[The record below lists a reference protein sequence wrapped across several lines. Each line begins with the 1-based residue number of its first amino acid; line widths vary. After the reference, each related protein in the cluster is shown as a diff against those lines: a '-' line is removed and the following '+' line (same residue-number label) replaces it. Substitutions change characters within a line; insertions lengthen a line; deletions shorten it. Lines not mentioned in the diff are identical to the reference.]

1 MKKLLLLA
9 ALATMGLQAHAQ
21 KYFAGVYKAE
31 SGFSELVTTIEKS
44 CDKPDGN
51 ATVLNGTKRHV
62 GCWVKVGED
71 VKFDAFDGSFSKSY
85 AAANLLLVAENLA
98 SLKPVAKPNKNHL
111 TCEADGW
118 QLELDVERYD
128 NGDLQRVLAA
138 GDVVSA
144 AEKSTQIS
152 FTYDGLAFSL
162 NTITGNFSYETS
174 GMQSYIRKNLMG
186 GGKPKGTGV
195 CRVNELVKKF

>member
-9 ALATMGLQAHAQ
+9 VLSSLGLQAYAQ
-21 KYFAGVYKAE
+21 KYHAGVYKAE
-31 SGFSELVTTIEKS
+31 SGFSELVTTI
-44 CDKPDGN
+44 DKPCNKPEGN
-51 ATVLNGTKRHV
+51 ATVLSGNKRQL
-62 GCWVKVGED
+62 GCWVKVGEE
-71 VKFDAFDGSFSKSY
+71 VKIDALDGSFSKSY
-85 AAANLLLVAENLA
+85 ASSNLFLVADNLVLQKA
-98 SLKPVAKPNKNHL
+98 ETKPKKNHL

-128 NGDLQRVLAA
+128 NGDLQRILAA

-144 AEKSTQIS
+144 TEKSTQIS
-152 FTYDGLAFSL
+152 FSYDGLAFSL

-174 GMQSYIRKNLMG
+174 GVQSYIRKNLMG
-186 GGKPKGTGV
+186 AGKSKGTGV